1 MVLDKCKNDAYN
13 SNNGANKEVNQMAE
27 TEQQS
32 ILKMGEAVAQLPE
45 EKKQFFLGFAEGVT
59 EGIAAMTPYIQ
70 PDPAPTQPS

>member
-1 MVLDKCKNDAYN
+1 MAQAPNLNCLE
-13 SNNGANKEVNQMAE
+13 KEVNQMAE
-27 TEQQS
+27 KEQQS
-32 ILKMGEAVAQLPE
+32 ILKMGEAVSQLPE